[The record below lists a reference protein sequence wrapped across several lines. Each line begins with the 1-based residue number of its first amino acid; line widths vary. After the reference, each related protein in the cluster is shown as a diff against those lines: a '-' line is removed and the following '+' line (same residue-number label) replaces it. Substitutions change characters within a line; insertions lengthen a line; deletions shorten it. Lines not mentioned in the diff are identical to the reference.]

1 MNMELHFNQEAP
13 SFEEGKGHFATG
25 YTINYLLGK
34 LHLFT
39 RLIVKEKNYTSHL
52 LVHTNPEIK
61 CYLFASLLFWSQSQ
75 STQLKLTSNRILLSQ
90 PPNY

>member
-13 SFEEGKGHFATG
+13 SIEEGKGHFATG

-61 CYLFASLLFWSQSQ
+61 CYLFASLFVLVTVSVHAVQAD
-75 STQLKLTSNRILLSQ
+75 LKQN
-90 PPNY
+90 PPVSAS